1 MNELESTV
9 PLNPEP
15 PEAPVAVQV
24 SLVTGMAVPPG
35 GVSVIDTARTL
46 MRRDWPGLMLACS
59 KRTCDG
65 FVDATVLALTLI
77 TEKLIDEGSVTA
89 TVRVPA
95 DLTWFFLGQWGR
107 HARVTEK
114 ADDVNVVVVGDRST
128 ASIARQLAG
137 WADAIEVV
145 EPPEVR
151 AELVRIGEALVRR
164 HVTAP
169 VPS

>member
-1 MNELESTV
+1 MSVLPSSAVLATVEPESV
-9 PLNPEP
+9 EKI
-15 PEAPVAVQV
+15 
-24 SLVTGMAVPPG
+24 VPPTIATSDRRPG
-35 GVSVIDTARTL
+35 
-46 MRRDWPGLMLACS
+46 MRAIS
-59 KRTCDG
+59 
-65 FVDATVLALTLI
+65 
-77 TEKLIDEGSVTA
+77 
-89 TVRVPA
+89 
-95 DLTWFFLGQWGR
+95 
-107 HARVTEK
+107 
-114 ADDVNVVVVGDRST
+114 RST